1 MQRTPN
7 RILIGLF
14 TIIGI
19 LLFVFIVIMFL
30 NKRVVRSDKDRIVM
44 YFDESVKGLIVG
56 SPVSFRGVEIGKVS
70 DIDLIADIKN
80 LNFSVPVYIQL
91 NKDQTFRIDNN
102 KRIHNKEAFL
112 NDLIEKGLKAR
123 LMTQSY
129 LTGQLS
135 IELEILPNMPTVFKA
150 TNLSRRDM
158 IEIPTVLSPLGELS
172 KGIQDLPIKQTVD
185 KLNNIL
191 DVVDKE
197 LPLFLIQT
205 SSIAANVNKIV
216 SGNDNN
222 ISTTIWNLNKTL
234 NEISD
239 AAKALKN
246 FADYVER
253 HPEALLKGKRY

>member
-135 IELEILPNMPTVFKA
+135 IELEILPNMPAVFKA

>member
-7 RILIGLF
+7 SKIIGLF

-19 LLFVFIVIMFL
+19 SLFVFIVIMFL
-30 NKRVVRSDKDRIVM
+30 SKRVARSDQDKIVM
-44 YFDESVKGLIVG
+44 YFDESVKGLIIG

-70 DIDLIADIKN
+70 DIDLIADIDN
-80 LNFSVPVYIQL
+80 LNFSVPVYIRL

-102 KRIHNKEAFL
+102 KRIRNKEAFL
-112 NDLIEKGLKAR
+112 NGLIEKGLKAR

-150 TNLSRRDM
+150 ANLSRDI

-172 KGIQDLPIKQTVD
+172 KGIQDLPIKQTID
-185 KLNNIL
+185 KFNSIL
-191 DVVDKE
+191 DIVDKE
-197 LPLFLIQT
+197 LPPFLIQI
-205 SSIAANVNKIV
+205 SSIATNMNKIM
-216 SGNDNN
+216 SGNDSN
-222 ISTTIWNLNKTL
+222 ISATIWNLNKTL
-234 NEISD
+234 NEVSD